1 MRLGRLLTPVTFQ
14 LGQLPGCP
22 QTLQDFGFDRCAEED
37 RDGLLRVYRLMF
49 IYPGLAAPVLQKW
62 RVSQA
67 PCFLNDHFAA

>member
-1 MRLGRLLTPVTFQ
+1 MLTPATLQ
-14 LGQLPGCP
+14 LGQLPECP

-62 RVSQA
+62 RVNNS
-67 PCFLNDHFAA
+67 PVSLVFP